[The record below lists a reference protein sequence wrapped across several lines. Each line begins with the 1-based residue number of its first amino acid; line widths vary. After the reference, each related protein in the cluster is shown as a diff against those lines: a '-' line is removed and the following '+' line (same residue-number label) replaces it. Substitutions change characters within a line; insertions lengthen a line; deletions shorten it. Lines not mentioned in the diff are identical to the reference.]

1 MPTIIVILAAL
12 VVTLVRLV
20 LLEELILVTNTAVQ
34 RLMVHQVLVGHQE
47 VQQQPMA
54 KLVRHYQ
61 ATQDKFLKG
70 Y

>member
-1 MPTIIVILAAL
+1 
-12 VVTLVRLV
+12 
-20 LLEELILVTNTAVQ
+20 
-34 RLMVHQVLVGHQE
+34 MVHQVLVGHQE